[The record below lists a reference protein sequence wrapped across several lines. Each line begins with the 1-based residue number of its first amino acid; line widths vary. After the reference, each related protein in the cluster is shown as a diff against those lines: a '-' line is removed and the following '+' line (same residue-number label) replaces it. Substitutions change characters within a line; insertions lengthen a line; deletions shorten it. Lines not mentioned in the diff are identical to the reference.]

1 MEAEMKVITNNKKA
15 YFDYFIS
22 DNLEAGIALEG
33 SEVKSIRAGGISL
46 NESYV
51 KFINNELYLINCYIK
66 PFEQASSYIPDSK
79 RSRKLL
85 LNKHEILKLK
95 QKILEKGLTIVPLK
109 VYLKGNLVKVEIGV
123 GRGKKLFDKRA
134 TLKEKAVKREI
145 EATSKNFNLNR

>member
-1 MEAEMKVITNNKKA
+1 MKVITNNKKA

-66 PFEQASSYIPDSK
+66 PFEKASSYIPDSK

-123 GRGKKLFDKRA
+123 GRVKKLFDKRA
-134 TLKEKAVKREI
+134 TLKEKAVKKEI